1 MKGLDLFFDDQVTKL
16 LVSFSYCFKIRLT
29 IFSFE
34 LDKAV
39 CIGFY
44 TGNSAYCRLVR
55 EQPGYLRHCENQDR
69 TMCTRAEKSPS
80 PLVYQCHAGLGE
92 AVIPIRLNG
101 KVAGYIMAGQFRTR
115 NSVPANI
122 AQDWQ
127 NRGFPFGA
135 LRAAFLDQP
144 FFEKEALNN
153 MINLF
158 SMLCEFIVS
167 KDHIRLRHLDIT
179 RLVILWIEE
188 HIGQPVTLGEAANHF
203 GYSQSS
209 ISHVVKNHLGMNFKE
224 LCILK
229 KIERFEAIMTSNPS
243 LTIQNAASQ
252 VGYDDPLYFSRIY
265 KKVRKKAPSAFVKE
279 VRQAARK

>member
-1 MKGLDLFFDDQVTKL
+1 MKRLDLFFDDQVKKL

-44 TGNSAYCRLVR
+44 AGNSAYCRLVR
-55 EQPGYLRHCENQDR
+55 EQLGYLHRCEKQDQ
-69 TMCTRAEKSPS
+69 TMCTHAEKSPS

-92 AVIPIRLNG
+92 AVIPIKLNG

-115 NSVPANI
+115 NSVPAAI
-122 AQDWQ
+122 TQDWQ
-127 NRGFPFGA
+127 DRGFPSSA
-135 LRAAFLDQP
+135 LREAFLDLP
-144 FFEKEALNN
+144 FFEKAALNN

-167 KDHIRLRHLDIT
+167 RDHIRLRHLDIT
-179 RLVILWIEE
+179 RLAILWIEE
-188 HIGQPVTLGEAANHF
+188 HIGQPVTLEEAANHF

-209 ISHVVKNHLGMNFKE
+209 ISHVVKNRLGINFKK

-229 KIERFEAIMTSNPS
+229 KIERFESIMTSNPS

-265 KKVRKKAPSAFVKE
+265 KKVRGKTPSDFVKA
-279 VRQAARK
+279 VR